1 MLTNNPSL
9 CKKNLFAHM
18 KVPHVELFRA
28 AARLVPRYAVT
39 ADLWEPKKQDAE
51 NVFCAPDKKEQGQ
64 GKIL

>member
-1 MLTNNPSL
+1 
-9 CKKNLFAHM
+9 M